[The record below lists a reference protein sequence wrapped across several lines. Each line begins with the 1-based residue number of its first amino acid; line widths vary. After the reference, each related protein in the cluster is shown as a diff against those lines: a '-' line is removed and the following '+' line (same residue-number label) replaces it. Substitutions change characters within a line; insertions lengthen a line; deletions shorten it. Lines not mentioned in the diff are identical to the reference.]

1 MSSKQVILKKISV
14 PFVVNFL
21 SLLTFWLSDVWIISK
36 YDTSFV
42 SNWALLKS
50 VIFISGSVITLGV
63 DQAIVRLN
71 LSFKE
76 TIIPLL
82 FQIFIMTVCVCGIL
96 WVLDF
101 ELNFKYLF
109 FILLLYSLLLILYSY
124 ERSKLNYSLSML
136 ILNFWRILFYLLIVA
151 VTYKVIEVPLL
162 IAFLSSLVF
171 VVKPFLKL
179 RIKHTD
185 FSIYK
190 SAISTGFYFFLSA
203 CSLNII
209 LFIDQILINFIGSE
223 SESEVLFS
231 HVTFFISPFAAVLGF
246 AGFILTPFLRDNRQ
260 KSFSILKKYSLYF
273 VIAGIVSITAYFYL
287 ATWLFVTVK
296 KEDPQLWL
304 SIILTIIL
312 FSRFL
317 LVIPSSFFGAFANN
331 FLLNRVSISY
341 NLINVIYIASAFGIF
356 YFMKWNALYTI
367 SISLLLTWLLR
378 VLIGYLGLGK
388 LTAEK

>member
-1 MSSKQVILKKISV
+1 MNSKQAILKKISI
-14 PFVVNFL
+14 PFIVNFL

-50 VIFISGSVITLGV
+50 VIFISGSVITLGI
-63 DQAIVRLN
+63 DQAIVRLS

-82 FQIFIMTVCVCGIL
+82 FQVFIMTVCVCCIL

-109 FILLLYSLLLILYSY
+109 CILLLYSLLLILYSY

-136 ILNFWRILFYLLIVA
+136 ILNFWRILFYLLIVT
-151 VTYKVIEVPLL
+151 VTYKIIDVPLL
-162 IAFLSSLVF
+162 IAFLSSLIF
-171 VVKPFLKL
+171 VIKPFFKL

-185 FSIYK
+185 FSKYK
-190 SAISTGFYFFLSA
+190 TALSTGFYFFLSA

-223 SESEVLFS
+223 SESEILFS
-231 HVTFFISPFAAVLGF
+231 HVTFFISPFAAILGF
-246 AGFILTPFLRDNRQ
+246 AGFILTPYLRDNRF
-260 KSFSILKKYSLYF
+260 KSFTILKKYSLHLF
-273 VIAGIVSITAYFYL
+273 LAGVVSIIVYFYL
-287 ATWLFVTVK
+287 ARWLFVTVK
-296 KEDPQLWL
+296 KEDPELWL
-304 SIILTIIL
+304 SVILTFIL
-312 FSRFL
+312 FSRFV
-317 LVIPSSFFGAFANN
+317 LVVPSSFFGAFANN

-341 NLINVIYIASAFGIF
+341 NLINVVYIASAFGIF

-367 SISLLLTWLLR
+367 SISLLITWLLR
-378 VLIGYLGLGK
+378 VLIGYLGLAK
-388 LTAEK
+388 LTTDK